1 MGENGSEMEKKEPEF
16 IFYHEQQELQM
27 CLKHALN
34 NLLQRPAYTKE
45 LLNDYCLHLDDRN
58 WFNPHRSMLG
68 LGNYDVNVLM
78 LALSSVEEDLTLV
91 WFDSRLKYKNVNN
104 EKVFGYIFNKP
115 NTGLLSLITRGRH
128 WFTVLPIDDGRHYN
142 LDSKLAR
149 PERIMDFPE
158 FFNDHLAKG
167 GEILIATKFEH
178 DGVIKKPTEGI

>member
-1 MGENGSEMEKKEPEF
+1 MGEKEPEF

-45 LLNDYCLHLDDRN
+45 LLNEYCLHLDDRN

-68 LGNYDVNVLM
+68 LGNYD
-78 LALSSVEEDLTLV
+78 
-91 WFDSRLKYKNVNN
+91 
-104 EKVFGYIFNKP
+104 
-115 NTGLLSLITRGRH
+115 
-128 WFTVLPIDDGRHYN
+128 FTVLPITDGRHYN
-142 LDSKLAR
+142 LDSKLTR
-149 PERIMDFPE
+149 PERIADFPA

-178 DGVIKKPTEGI
+178 DEVINKPSEEI